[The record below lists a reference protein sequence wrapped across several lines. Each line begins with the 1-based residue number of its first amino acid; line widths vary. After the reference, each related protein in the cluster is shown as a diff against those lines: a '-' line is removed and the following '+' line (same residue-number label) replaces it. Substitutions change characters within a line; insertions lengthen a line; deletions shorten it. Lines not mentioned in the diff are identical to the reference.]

1 MQMECKNQSS
11 LECTLYN
18 RNFVF
23 ALLLYFSWFFMFLVT
38 IEYVYH
44 LKKIQSL
51 SLCLNAGIIQGS
63 DIRLMRINFAMIAF
77 RSAKICDKPHR
88 RNTKLSFYAYKIKT
102 LRIIGASILIL
113 DKSLTFGNG
122 V

>member
-1 MQMECKNQSS
+1 MECKNQSS

-23 ALLLYFSWFFMFLVT
+23 ALLLYFSCFFMFLVT

-51 SLCLNAGIIQGS
+51 SLCKGS
-63 DIRLMRINFAMIAF
+63 SSEITINYTSRFYVIAYID
-77 RSAKICDKPHR
+77 SKHYI
-88 RNTKLSFYAYKIKT
+88 
-102 LRIIGASILIL
+102 
-113 DKSLTFGNG
+113 KSLTMPN
-122 V
+122 